1 MKLGLFLS
9 IYFLA
14 ILGLQAT
21 VGQIPVEYFGGQ
33 ERSTVDIMFFK
44 YFKNKQHENSRWLF
58 FNRNRVSVD
67 YKMTETSNLPVF
79 GFTEAISY
87 NQPKLKGIA
96 PVLVAQ
102 IFSSG
107 FYPKAGVQYALQRKG
122 LTIFTWIV
130 HELAGNSYTD
140 VFLLSRFTPQ
150 LTDKCKLF
158 TQFEFVNTLPDNNQ
172 LNFTFIQRI
181 RLGLQQESWQYGGGI
196 DLTQTGRDAY
206 FTFLNLGVFIRH
218 EF

>member
-1 MKLGLFLS
+1 MKSNLFLNS
-9 IYFLA
+9 CFLV
-14 ILGLQAT
+14 IIGLQAT
-21 VGQIPVEYFGGQ
+21 VGQIPVEYFGGH
-33 ERSTVDIMFFK
+33 EKSTVDIMFFK
-44 YFKNKQHENSRWLF
+44 YFKNKQYENSQWLF

-67 YKMTETSNLPVF
+67 YEMTETSNLPVF

-87 NQPKLKGIA
+87 NHPKLNGIA

-130 HELAGNSYTD
+130 HELADNSSTD
-140 VFLLSRFTPQ
+140 IFLLSRFTPQ
-150 LTDKCKLF
+150 LTENYKLF
-158 TQFEFVNTLPDNNQ
+158 TQFEFVNTLPDNNEV
-172 LNFTFIQRI
+172 NFTFIQRV
-181 RLGLQQESWQYGGGI
+181 RLGLQRESWQYGGGI

-206 FTFLNLGVFIRH
+206 FTFSNIGVFIRH